1 MMSPMNTG
9 KFVFC
14 RNRRWFFL
22 FMVLSIMAVAGCSS
36 APKEKKLEK
45 DGLTLFYRPKS
56 DIGSDGEK
64 LKLQH
69 PITISATTVRNH
81 LLALHYEDMAML
93 SKEKSVFTQE
103 EAGKI
108 SPYIAKAL
116 NRLNP
121 NNIVYFEIQTSKGAT
136 IAQVFGDNNK
146 LNWKFLTI
154 RGVDFSKKLLSGWG
168 NSWRLTL
175 KEGQHYYR
183 IEKLLGKKTWEN
195 WVIVDLDL
203 AETDF
208 AKPSNNTAPAS
219 PSPAKS
225 SREPTAPSA
234 TDEPKTSPEKKPE
247 LEEKLRFLKQL
258 QEKGLID
265 EDEYKRKRKA
275 LVDEYL

>member
-1 MMSPMNTG
+1 MNPC
-9 KFVFC
+9 KFEPYRKRQC
-14 RNRRWFFL
+14 FFL
-22 FMVLSIMAVAGCSS
+22 LIVLSIIAAAGC
-36 APKEKKLEK
+36 AAATKEKKLEK
-45 DGLTLFYRPKS
+45 DGLTLYYRPKS
-56 DIGSDGEK
+56 DIGADGEK

-69 PITISATTVRNH
+69 PINISATTVRNH
-81 LLALHYEDMAML
+81 LLALHYEDMSML
-93 SKEKSVFTQE
+93 SKEKSVFTPE

-116 NRLNP
+116 NRVNP
-121 NNIVYFEIQTSKGAT
+121 NNIVYFEIHTSKGAT
-136 IAQVFGDNNK
+136 IAEVFGDSNK
-146 LNWKFLTI
+146 LNWKFLAI

-208 AKPSNNTAPAS
+208 AKPSKHTAPAS
-219 PSPAKS
+219 QGREKDAPEPA
-225 SREPTAPSA
+225 TPSA
-234 TDEPKTSPEKKPE
+234 AEERKAAPEKKPE

>member
-1 MMSPMNTG
+1 MNTG
-9 KFVFC
+9 KFDVY
-14 RNRRWFFL
+14 RKHQWLFL
-22 FMVLSIMAVAGCSS
+22 LMLLSTMAVIGCST

-45 DGLTLFYRPKS
+45 DGLTLYYRPKS

-69 PITISATTVRNH
+69 PINISATTVRNH

-93 SKEKSVFTQE
+93 SKEKSVFTPE

-116 NRLNP
+116 NRVNP

-136 IAQVFGDNNK
+136 IAQVFGDSNK
-146 LNWKFLTI
+146 LNWKFIAI

-195 WVIVDLDL
+195 WVIADLDL

-208 AKPSNNTAPAS
+208 AKPAKNAAPQ
-219 PSPAKS
+219 SPAKTS
-225 SREPTAPSA
+225 PEPTAPSA
-234 TDEPKTSPEKKPE
+234 MDEPKTSPEKKPE

-265 EDEYKRKRKA
+265 EDEYKRKRKT